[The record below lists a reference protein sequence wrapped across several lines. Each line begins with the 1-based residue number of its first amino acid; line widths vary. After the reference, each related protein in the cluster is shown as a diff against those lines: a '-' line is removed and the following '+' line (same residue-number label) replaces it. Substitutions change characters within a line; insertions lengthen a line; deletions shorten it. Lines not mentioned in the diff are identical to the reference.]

1 MSSINPT
8 NEKGQGASHAVDSQV
23 PGKVQEK
30 VRTPSIPLHSTS
42 TNADTCQVA
51 KSVEDKLP
59 DAAHD
64 TGSNRQTGKVSH
76 ATGDSKVPQTLQ
88 EGLPEKVEKVV
99 PNSIHDTSGAKFSD
113 GSVDTK

>member
-1 MSSINPT
+1 MSSLNPT

-30 VRTPSIPLHSTS
+30 VPTPQIPLHQTH
-42 TNADTCQVA
+42 AHKERQVP

-64 TGSNRQTGKVSH
+64 TGSNRETGKISH
-76 ATGDSKVPQTLQ
+76 ATGDSKVPKTLQ

-99 PNSIHDTSGAKFSD
+99 PNAIHDTRGAQFSD
-113 GSVDTK
+113 GSVDRK